1 MRCHSRT
8 TPSFDK
14 NDSHYRGPVRNRH
27 AHLLMSSCMDVDGHA
42 GLIAATDLLRAL
54 ASEHRLAIVQELST
68 GPTCV
73 HELVDA
79 LGVSQ
84 SLVSQHLRV
93 LRGARVVRSER
104 RGREVAYSLSDDHI
118 AHIVA
123 DAVTHAAESNRSH

>member
-1 MRCHSRT
+1 MGVARR
-8 TPSFDK
+8 P
-14 NDSHYRGPVRNRH
+14 G
-27 AHLLMSSCMDVDGHA
+27 LL
-42 GLIAATDLLRAL
+42 AATDLLRAR
-54 ASEHRLAIVQELST
+54 AREHQLGIVQELST

-73 HELVDA
+73 HALVDA